1 MGKLHDRMQE
11 DLLLKAYSPHTQRAY
26 LGCARHFARHYLRS
40 PEEMGEQEI
49 RGFLLHLVR
58 DRKASPATLSMYV
71 NALKF
76 LYNVTL
82 KRPGGSKGDL
92 ASQTAQDPPGH
103 SQPGR
108 SSPHPGGHPF
118 GEA

>member
-40 PEEMGEQEI
+40 PEKMGEQEI

-58 DRKASPATLSMYV
+58 DRQAS
-71 NALKF
+71 
-76 LYNVTL
+76 
-82 KRPGGSKGDL
+82 RPRWACTSTPSSSSTTSPSSDPRKSRGSPIPNGPRP
-92 ASQTAQDPPGH
+92 S
-103 SQPGR
+103 R
-108 SSPHPGGHPF
+108 SF
-118 GEA
+118 